1 MLESCVLCKKCGESG
16 MSLRVNKR
24 VEFTVEL
31 ELQCEYSAHSSL
43 SYVESH
49 LIKDMASDNIF
60 L

>member
-1 MLESCVLCKKCGESG
+1 
-16 MSLRVNKR
+16 MSLRVNKH

-49 LIKDMASDNIF
+49 LIKDIAPDNIF
-60 L
+60 FCEIMILPPLQTRFAK